1 MLYISHKLY
10 AECMQNSFDVKLE
23 WMRIESNVKSLIY
36 NAVFFNNLQNSFL
49 PTMPQDETAEIK
61 EALLAAR
68 MGDDENL
75 AFYRKW
81 NYSLY
86 HTRL

>member
-1 MLYISHKLY
+1 
-10 AECMQNSFDVKLE
+10 
-23 WMRIESNVKSLIY
+23 MRIESNVKSLIY

-75 AFYRKW
+75 AFYRK
-81 NYSLY
+81 
-86 HTRL
+86 